1 MANET
6 SNQTAANETAE
17 PEGNLTAII
26 DTVEESGLL
35 DAMMDEPL
43 LMALA
48 ALVLGMAGYIAY
60 TVPAVKAMV
69 FKYLKNN
76 EAELMELLDKN
87 LTKAQMKAY
96 EKLDEQAQLHVKD
109 SLVKNVLLTA
119 WDEKDD
125 ELAGLVKSK
134 VKAALDEQKYW
145 TSKDTK
151 SDYVRE
157 SEKLNM
163 NVIKSLSVFWLAIS
177 LLKTYCGKKFLYL
190 FGMLTLEQSYCD
202 KEIQSFVTYIQN
214 SER

>member
-6 SNQTAANETAE
+6 SNQTAENNTA
-17 PEGNLTAII
+17 EGNLTAII

-35 DAMMDEPL
+35 DTIMDEPL
-43 LMALA
+43 LMALV
-48 ALVLGMAGYIAY
+48 ALVLGLGAYVAY
-60 TVPAVKAMV
+60 TVPAVKALV

-109 SLVKNVLLTA
+109 SLVKNVLMTA

-134 VKAALDEQKYW
+134 VKAALDEQK
-145 TSKDTK
+145 
-151 SDYVRE
+151 
-157 SEKLNM
+157 
-163 NVIKSLSVFWLAIS
+163 
-177 LLKTYCGKKFLYL
+177 
-190 FGMLTLEQSYCD
+190 
-202 KEIQSFVTYIQN
+202 
-214 SER
+214 

>member
-76 EAELMELLDKN
+76 EAELMEILDKN
-87 LTKAQMKAY
+87 LTKAQMKAF
-96 EKLDEQAQLHVKD
+96 EKLDEQAKVHVKD
-109 SLVKNVLLTA
+109 NLVRNVLVTA

-125 ELAGLVKSK
+125 ELASLVKSK
-134 VKAALDEQKYW
+134 VKAALDEQK
-145 TSKDTK
+145 
-151 SDYVRE
+151 
-157 SEKLNM
+157 
-163 NVIKSLSVFWLAIS
+163 
-177 LLKTYCGKKFLYL
+177 
-190 FGMLTLEQSYCD
+190 
-202 KEIQSFVTYIQN
+202 
-214 SER
+214 

>member
-6 SNQTAANETAE
+6 SNQTAENNETA
-17 PEGNLTAII
+17 EGNLTAII

-96 EKLDEQAQLHVKD
+96 DKLDEQAKLHVKD
-109 SLVKNVLLTA
+109 SLVRNVLITA

-134 VKAALDEQKYW
+134 VKAALDEQK
-145 TSKDTK
+145 
-151 SDYVRE
+151 
-157 SEKLNM
+157 
-163 NVIKSLSVFWLAIS
+163 
-177 LLKTYCGKKFLYL
+177 
-190 FGMLTLEQSYCD
+190 
-202 KEIQSFVTYIQN
+202 
-214 SER
+214 